1 MVEQSPALTAGKHER
16 CRPGLNH
23 LAFHVAMPAR
33 LDELTSQA
41 QSCGWRLMFPDRH
54 PHAGGDQHYAA
65 YLENDDGFE
74 VEFVAPMPP

>member
-1 MVEQSPALTAGKHER
+1 
-16 CRPGLNH
+16 
-23 LAFHVAMPAR
+23 MPAR